1 MKVRVKNEKN
11 SDFNKEFKVRR
22 MNYDQVVVNYP
33 SSKGINIFLNN
44 DVEFITESDIDE
56 FLIKNKCF
64 LKIKLNRGIS
74 IAFYKVLL
82 DTIQS
87 QFELEIKSLN
97 LLKDKYKV
105 NKRGIWDKE
114 IVCMIN
120 DSIPINII
128 ANGENFKKTG
138 YNVFIEEIKKEDFL
152 ELCVFEIKKI
162 EKEIEEKQLQLS
174 RYGMAINGVKSGVEQ
189 VLMIE

>member
-33 SSKGINIFLNN
+33 NSKGINIFLNN

-56 FLIKNKCF
+56 FLIKNKYF

-74 IAFYKVLL
+74 IAFYKILL

-120 DSIPINII
+120 DNIPINII

-138 YNVFIEEIKKEDFL
+138 YNISIEEIKKEDFL

-174 RYGMAINGVKSGVEQ
+174 RYGIAINGVESRGER